1 MSTAGVADFDFVR
14 EMYIQFRDAIKHED
28 SLINVR
34 MTWCIAI
41 TTVMFAAVAAI
52 TVQAPPDVFFP
63 KLGLRLPGYSLW
75 IVAISLSGIVTTYV
89 SAYGIRA
96 AEDSIGAMKVH
107 WCKILREM
115 AKDDD
120 RAFVMA
126 NFPGITQGVPLTE
139 DMINRILSDSEAD
152 TKFRKLMLGMP
163 FGFNRMDW
171 HYPSVF
177 VLFIM
182 LQWLLLL
189 FLGLVTWPF

>member
-28 SLINVR
+28 SLINDR

-41 TTVMFAAVAAI
+41 STVMFAAVAAI
-52 TVQAPPDVFFP
+52 TVQLPSDVVLPRF
-63 KLGLRLPGYSLW
+63 GLRLPGYNLW

-107 WCKILREM
+107 WCKILSEM
-115 AKDDD
+115 SEKD

-126 NFPGITQGVPLTE
+126 NFPGITQGERLNE
-139 DMINRILSDSEAD
+139 DIIERIVSDSEAD
-152 TKFRKLMLGMP
+152 TNFRKTMLGMP
-163 FGFNRMDW
+163 LGFNRMDW